1 MGWISLSNANVGAGM
16 WWLQMYSFVRRSKY
30 SLMCKIYN
38 EEQKERH
45 VNCVGR

>member
-1 MGWISLSNANVGAGM
+1 MGWISLSNANMGAGM

-30 SLMCKIYN
+30 NLMCKIYN
-38 EEQKERH
+38 ERQKERH